1 MGACLLGRPGRRIAS
16 ALDGYRGIDEVI
28 SPDTAA
34 FACVLCWDRAT
45 WRIPDTAIDTTRT
58 AIVAP
63 RPDLIIPC
71 PPRKPD
77 LPLLLKKR
85 EMELFLWRRSGCS
98 PSNVYY
104 G

>member
-1 MGACLLGRPGRRIAS
+1 MTSERRVRINGLPRGRRRAPASTVNRPASGAPGRRMLS

-28 SPDTAA
+28 SPETAA

-77 LPLLLKKR
+77 LPLR
-85 EMELFLWRRSGCS
+85 
-98 PSNVYY
+98 
-104 G
+104 